1 MPDPGQSDDAT
12 TGIPT
17 RFLES
22 VAPQIHDIAEL
33 QVMLSFF
40 RLAADPPE
48 YGEPLHEELL
58 FQDSAV
64 NRALRMAGAAQP
76 PRDAI
81 RHGIELAVARDTLL
95 RFRVQ
100 APDQPDEAWLLY
112 ATQQNRLRLERY
124 RKGTLAP
131 PGVPDPPPGTQ
142 VRVERPNVFLL
153 YEQNIGL
160 VTPIIADQL
169 IEAMEMYPRV
179 WIEDAIAEA
188 VGYNR
193 RNWRYVQ
200 RILQNWATEGRGNE
214 TGQRH
219 QRAPGTF
226 DPDRHLRGEHAALFR
241 RRR

>member
-1 MPDPGQSDDAT
+1 MPDAGQPTDAV
-12 TGIPT
+12 TGVPT

-22 VAPQIHDIAEL
+22 IAPQVHDIAEL
-33 QVMLSFF
+33 QVMLAFF
-40 RLAADPPE
+40 RLAADPPKF
-48 YGEPLHEELL
+48 GEPLHEERL
-58 FQDSAV
+58 FQDPVV
-64 NRALRMAGAAQP
+64 NRALRMAGTAQP

-95 RFRVQ
+95 RFRVE
-100 APDQPDEAWLLY
+100 PPHQPDEAWLLL
-112 ATQQNRLRLERY
+112 ATPENRLRLDRY
-124 RKGTLAP
+124 HKGLLAP
-131 PGVPDPPPGTQ
+131 PGIPDPVPGTQ

-169 IEAMEMYPRV
+169 IEAMELYPRV

-219 QRAPGTF
+219 QRAPGSF
-226 DPDRHLRGEHAALFR
+226 DPDRHLQGKYAALFR